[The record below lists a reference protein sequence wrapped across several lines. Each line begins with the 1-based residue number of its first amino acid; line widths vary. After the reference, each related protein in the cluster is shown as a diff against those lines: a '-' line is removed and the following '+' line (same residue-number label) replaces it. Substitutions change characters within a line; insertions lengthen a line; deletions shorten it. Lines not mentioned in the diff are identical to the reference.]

1 MRIRQRIF
9 LSHLALVSI
18 FLVFLGSYVAIG
30 VVRTQTDS
38 DLTRLYRV
46 KSSWGDML
54 MSMNNIVNNWD
65 DGRSFSLFLKRLD
78 DFQTELTK
86 LHTTGR
92 LRFYY
97 SDNLRSHIDSLYKI
111 WTLAQDNI
119 SEIVAGIDASD
130 FQRVVQQITREPGL
144 QRLNHLWVS
153 LFYTGTEAQ
162 RTDAYAVRQV
172 LDAIEFFPI
181 YSDTM
186 TRQFDVI
193 VSGTTEVYNR
203 VVHVQL
209 ALSLSFFVLFL
220 LGYFTFSALF
230 TRSISRPITDLS
242 LKLTAFIGHS
252 IDRSRRDHKDEL
264 ELLANSVSTLIE
276 HYTYLSKVARRL
288 AEGDI
293 ESSSFDIPE
302 RGVVGNALNEVSS
315 YLRRLAQVS
324 TWIRDGNYGAEVDV
338 ASEKDVLGRSFNI
351 MSREIHER
359 ITTLSRVFDAM
370 DQAILVVAVDGS
382 VVESNNRLLR
392 LLDVE
397 SIQKIEATGGLE
409 QYIKDYSRIHKRLV
423 ADKWKENRPAVMVSA
438 RGAKVPVRI
447 TARFLE
453 PMKGQK
459 DKIMLFI
466 SNESWKVRMRREK
479 ERLKAQA
486 VLAELKALRAQINPH
501 FFFNTLN
508 TIVQLIETDPDHAVR
523 TTEKLADLFRYA
535 MATTERE
542 TVAISEE
549 LKHVRQFLQI
559 EQTRFEESLHVDF
572 EIEESVETE
581 RIPPMLLQPI
591 VENALRHGK
600 EVTGQVNLSIR
611 ARWEEDDILFQIADT
626 GETSDTQNFFN
637 GRGIG
642 LKNVNNRLRT
652 LYGSTIQLDRNSP
665 KGVVVS
671 LRIPAGRHGD

>member
-1 MRIRQRIF
+1 MKIRQRIF
-9 LSHLALVSI
+9 LSHLALVGV

-30 VVRTQTDS
+30 VVRTQTDG

-78 DFQTELTK
+78 DFQTDLTA
-86 LHTTGR
+86 LHNNGG

-97 SDNLRSHIDSLYKI
+97 SGKLRTNIDSLYRI

-119 SEIVAGIDASD
+119 SQVIAGIDSSD
-130 FQRVVQQITREPGL
+130 FQRVVQQVTREPGL
-144 QRLNHLWVS
+144 QRLNHLWVT
-153 LFYTGTEAQ
+153 LFYTGNESQ
-162 RTDAYAVRQV
+162 RADAYAVRQV
-172 LDAIEFFPI
+172 LDAVEFFPI
-181 YSDTM
+181 FSDTM

-193 VSGTTEVYNR
+193 VSGTTDVYNR
-203 VVHVQL
+203 VVRVQL
-209 ALSLSFFVLFL
+209 ALSISFFALFL
-220 LGYFTFSALF
+220 VLYFAFSFFF
-230 TRSISRPITDLS
+230 TRSISRPITELS

-252 IDRSRRDHKDEL
+252 IDRSRREHKDEL
-264 ELLANSVSTLIE
+264 ELLGNSVATLIE
-276 HYTYLSKVARRL
+276 HYTYLSQIARRL

-302 RGVVGNALNEVSS
+302 RGVVGNALNEVSG

-324 TWIRDGNYGAEVDV
+324 SWIRDGNYGAEVEM
-338 ASEKDVLGRSFNI
+338 SSSKDMLGKTFNI
-351 MSREIHER
+351 MSREIHEK
-359 ITTLSRVFDAM
+359 ITTLSRVFDAI
-370 DQAILVVAVDGS
+370 DQAILVVDTDGI

-392 LLDVE
+392 LLDVDSVQRIDE
-397 SIQKIEATGGLE
+397 SGGIQE
-409 QYIKDYSRIHKRLV
+409 YIKDYPRIHKKLV
-423 ADKWKENRPAVMVSA
+423 AGEWKENRQALMFSS

-447 TARFLE
+447 SARFLE
-453 PMKGQK
+453 PMTGQK

-508 TIVQLIETDPDHAVR
+508 TIIQLIETDPELAVR

-535 MATTERE
+535 MATTERD
-542 TVAISEE
+542 TVSISEE

-559 EQTRFEESLHVDF
+559 EQTRFEDSLHVEFDV
-572 EIEESVETE
+572 EESVETE
-581 RIPPMLLQPI
+581 PIPPMLLQPI

-600 EVTGQVNLSIR
+600 DLAGRVDLSIR
-611 ARWEEDDILFQIADT
+611 ARWEEDDILFQIADK
-626 GETSDTQNFFN
+626 GETSDTNNFFN

-652 LYGSTIQLDRNSP
+652 LYGSTIELRRNSP

-671 LRIPAGRHGD
+671 IRIPAGRHGD